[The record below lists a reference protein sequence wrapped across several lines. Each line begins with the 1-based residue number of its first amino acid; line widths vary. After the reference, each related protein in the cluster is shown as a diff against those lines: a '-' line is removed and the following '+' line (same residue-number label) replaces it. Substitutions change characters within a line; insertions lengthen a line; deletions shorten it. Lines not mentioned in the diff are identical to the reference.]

1 MARVSTKENKNVYHI
16 AREEHG
22 YSREKAAELT
32 GLEPFKIERIENEK
46 IPADPWDVVAMAD
59 AYKKPQLCNHFCSN
73 ECPIGMR
80 YVPEEI
86 GRAHV

>member
-46 IPADPWDVVAMAD
+46 IVPGPADVLSILLLSVTQKSELRLKLAF
-59 AYKKPQLCNHFCSN
+59 L
-73 ECPIGMR
+73 
-80 YVPEEI
+80 
-86 GRAHV
+86 

>member
-1 MARVSTKENKNVYHI
+1 MARVSTKENKNVYHL

-46 IPADPWDVVAMAD
+46 IGFGRKVATRIRN
-59 AYKKPQLCNHFCSN
+59 Y
-73 ECPIGMR
+73 
-80 YVPEEI
+80 
-86 GRAHV
+86 